1 MSQRP
6 NRLAGGQPTNTLPGD
21 AHGSRGRS
29 LDAVF
34 ETLASERRRNALYV
48 LYQSAG
54 PLSVST
60 LAEEVAELEGAD
72 AERVATALFHVHLPK
87 LADIGVVE
95 YDTDDEAV
103 RLTDLSERFRRY
115 LTSAAEDERRP
126 LRRAAE
132 SATLSEF

>member
-1 MSQRP
+1 MSQAP
-6 NRLAGGQPTNTLPGD
+6 NGSAGEESTN
-21 AHGSRGRS
+21 ASSRSRGSRPRS
-29 LDAVF
+29 LDTIF
-34 ETLASERRRNALYV
+34 ELLVEERRRNALYV

-54 PLSVST
+54 PVSLST
-60 LAEEVAELEGAD
+60 LAAEVAALEGAD
-72 AERVATALFHVHLPK
+72 TERVATSLFHVHLPK
-87 LADIGVVE
+87 LVEVGVAE
-95 YDTDDEAV
+95 YDVDDDAV